1 MNLSTSSSPSP
12 LLLGSSSK
20 DNYHDSSDD
29 NDDKFDKFQLQR
41 APSSRQRRRSNSSS
55 NILASTVNV
64 KVVRS
69 PARRDANFDNTS
81 NNYNIHTNEYRPI
94 PRPPRLAFD
103 TSFDTSVELRMPMTP
118 PSRQEYKAH
127 HQSYQQILSQYN
139 PHSHRDYQGLSGKE
153 SRTTSFSSTK
163 SNKSNKSSLSMNK
176 TLTAFY
182 NERIEKRTAFDNDD
196 DECSDSESDTTL
208 SVSSGDDIRECKK
221 GHRRNRLARQLSMLR
236 KEIDVVKSSLS
247 GLQKDHKVMLDEKK
261 QLEQQY
267 QEAKYEVTKTLENSA
282 NDLIEYNELLNAKME
297 KLTMELGV
305 LPSNENSPLSDDNG
319 IISGGNGEW
328 PMAYANIM
336 NNCVQQ
342 ANKLEFLQAELEKS
356 KRDFRLLLDFKEEIE
371 KTLEEKERVYLE
383 QIRHCEA
390 VTNGQ
395 AGMIDSME
403 KLLKELEDKMDKLLL
418 EKSEK
423 RQERFVKHKH
433 NSSVSSHLSASSI
446 IGEKKR
452 RRAQR
457 VSIDIKKGSPPN
469 NCSIDNSINLTPAEE
484 LVPAYCLAP
493 PQTRRQSYTNPISL
507 FTDEERIRHQSRFC
521 LAKRWVE
528 DDEVSIC
535 QQADCAVKFNF
546 WNRRHHCRRC
556 GNIFCNTHSAYSML
570 LFPDGSED
578 WGGVW
583 SRVCEGCFKDT
594 K

>member
-1 MNLSTSSSPSP
+1 MNLSISPSLPP

-20 DNYHDSSDD
+20 GNNYNNESDD
-29 NDDKFDKFQLQR
+29 NDNKFDKFQLQR
-41 APSSRQRRRSNSSS
+41 PPSSRQRRRSNSSS

-69 PARRDANFDNTS
+69 PAKRDANFDNTS
-81 NNYNIHTNEYRPI
+81 NNNNIHTNEYHKLHSSSRTI

-103 TSFDTSVELRMPMTP
+103 TSFDTSVDLRMPMTP

-127 HQSYQQILSQYN
+127 HQSYQHMLSPCN
-139 PHSHRDYQGLSGKE
+139 PNSHRDYQGLTGKE

-176 TLTAFY
+176 VLSAFY
-182 NERIEKRTAFDNDD
+182 NERIEKQCRR
-196 DECSDSESDTTL
+196 
-208 SVSSGDDIRECKK
+208 GQ
-221 GHRRNRLARQLSMLR
+221 RRNRLTRQVSMLR
-236 KEIDVVKSSLS
+236 KEIDVVKSSLA

-282 NDLIEYNELLNAKME
+282 NDLMEYNELLNAKME

-305 LPSNENSPLSDDNG
+305 ISSTDNSPLSPLSDDNG
-319 IISGGNGEW
+319 IISGDNGEW
-328 PMAYANIM
+328 PLEYENIM

-342 ANKLEFLQAELEKS
+342 AKKLEYLQAELEKS

-371 KTLEEKERVYLE
+371 KTLEDKEREYLE

-395 AGMIDSME
+395 SGMIDSME
-403 KLLKELEDKMDKLLL
+403 KLLRELEDKMDKLLL
-418 EKSEK
+418 EKSGK
-423 RQERFVKHKH
+423 RQERIGKHKH
-433 NSSVSSHLSASSI
+433 NSSAISHLSASNI
-446 IGEKKR
+446 IGEKHERKR
-452 RRAQR
+452 AHR
-457 VSIDIKKGSPPN
+457 VSVDIKKGSPPN
-469 NCSIDNSINLTPAEE
+469 NYSIDNSPSYTPAEE

-535 QQADCAVKFNF
+535 QHSNCSVKFNL

-583 SRVCEGCFKDT
+583 SRVCEGCFSDT